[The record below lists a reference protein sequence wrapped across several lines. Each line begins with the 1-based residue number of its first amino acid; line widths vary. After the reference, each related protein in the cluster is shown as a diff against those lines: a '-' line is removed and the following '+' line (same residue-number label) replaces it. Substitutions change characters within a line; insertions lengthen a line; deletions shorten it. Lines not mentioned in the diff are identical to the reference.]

1 MTDWW
6 WLLRNS
12 FLIDGFEMIIAQH
25 EGLGFTRA
33 LLSESMLELIVL
45 DLYISVVLRTHLNV
59 VQVFGNH

>member
-6 WLLRNS
+6 RLLRNS

-25 EGLGFTRA
+25 EELGFTRA

-45 DLYISVVLRTHLNV
+45 DLYISV
-59 VQVFGNH
+59 F